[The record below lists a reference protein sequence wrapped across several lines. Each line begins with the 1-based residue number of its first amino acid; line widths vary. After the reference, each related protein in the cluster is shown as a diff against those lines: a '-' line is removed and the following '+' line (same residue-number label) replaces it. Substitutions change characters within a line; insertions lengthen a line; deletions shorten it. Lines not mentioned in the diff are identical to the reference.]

1 MLVTTSLGQV
11 GDEFQDKTKYPDIVA
26 PSKDPAIQK
35 LYERLKLF
43 DCVSGSDFGTTYD
56 SADTGAVINFQKI
69 NGLNTTG
76 EVHADTWKALSL
88 TTWGTMSGGATSSK
102 KCPAPTQTNNTSVTP
117 SNADPTQASEDY
129 YTNVSSFDGSSA
141 STKFSNTTTGS
152 ISIVFNY
159 LLTLMAVAIV
169 VLVIFRVLQGAVIKG
184 TFDNIYNQMKG
195 KSMISNAGKA
205 LLVFI
210 IVYAI
215 LAFINPDLVNWTMDT
230 SYKADL
236 SKSPYNNT
244 NGSCPTDPYGEKSLR
259 EMIIFNEG
267 KTNYVFLDTATPPLP
282 SIGVGFNLKRN
293 GAKESLI
300 KAGVSEVK
308 ATQLVNA
315 TKEDKSLTLD
325 DATIYKLLDEDIQ
338 NKKEEAITYF
348 NKDGVDFNSLPINVQ
363 NVIVDM
369 LYNVGL
375 GSFSKFKTLK
385 EAIKSKN
392 WAAAAA
398 AIINSQYC
406 NDVGGRCYRNAALMS
421 PGCGG
426 ALNNTNTSGQSLV
439 SSTKCANIAPLTP
452 VVYIRQCDY
461 ANVLYATNS
470 NYPLKGNNYCSSGCG
485 PTSAAMVVNTLKG
498 KNLTP
503 VDIGNEVI
511 KNGGRIMGSGSSS
524 YGIAKTL
531 KQYGLN
537 AEVTTDWN
545 RVVSFLSKNTNNT
558 NFLVIARLGNKDG
571 NAYFTGVGHF
581 EVLWKIENGKAYLN
595 NPGSCTKATRDVQ
608 GVDANLVKTNA
619 KDYILIN

>member
-1 MLVTTSLGQV
+1 MKLKNILLSLPILFIMLVTTSLGQV

-325 DATIYKLLDEDIQ
+325 DATIFKLLDEDIQ
-338 NKKEEAITYF
+338 VKKKEAVNYF
-348 NKDGVDFNSLPINVQ
+348 KKDNIDFNSLPQNVQ
-363 NVIVDM
+363 NVIIDM
-369 LYNVGL
+369 MFNIGIAGFDKFTDMKKGL
-375 GSFSKFKTLK
+375 KTK
-385 EAIKSKN
+385 DWAEASRQIIDSNYCSQVKS
-392 WAAAAA
+392 
-398 AIINSQYC
+398 
-406 NDVGGRCYRNAALMS
+406 RCYRNAALMS

-426 ALNNTNTSGQSLV
+426 ALNNTNTSGQSLAGV
-439 SSTKCANIAPLTP
+439 K
-452 VVYIRQCDY
+452 
-461 ANVLYATNS
+461 ANV
-470 NYPLKGNNYCSSGCG
+470 GNRCAAVPKTQLVEVGIKKTGGCVPAGPIYLRQDVAKKFKEMQAAALSEAGIKLEAAVGYRDSEQQLCIWKQNGCG
-485 PTSAAMVVNTLKG
+485 ATQKSCRVITAIPCSMGGGGSNHTAGVAIDLTNASIGECTAKGSCNTKEFLWLK
-498 KNLTP
+498 N
-503 VDIGNEVI
+503 
-511 KNGGRIMGSGSSS
+511 NGGRWGF
-524 YGIAKTL
+524 YNYL
-531 KQYGLN
+531 KDDN
-537 AEVTTDWN
+537 IHW
-545 RVVSFLSKNTNNT
+545 S
-558 NFLVIARLGNKDG
+558 I
-571 NAYFTGVGHF
+571 TG
-581 EVLWKIENGKAYLN
+581 
-595 NPGSCTKATRDVQ
+595 R
-608 GVDANLVKTNA
+608 
-619 KDYILIN
+619 